1 MIGKGKSIKF
11 ASLNVI
17 MDSKRQL
24 QLCEMIK
31 RSFAPVFLEQG
42 PYIFGHA
49 FVTVTA
55 VKVTPDLGQAK
66 IYLSI
71 FNTEDKED
79 TLRKINNH
87 THILKQ
93 ALAGRIRNQVRRIPQ
108 IHFFFDETI
117 DEMFKVD
124 ALFKGIK
131 TMYPPSV
138 QEEE

>member
-1 MIGKGKSIKF
+1 
-11 ASLNVI
+11 

-24 QLCEMIK
+24 QLSEMIK
-31 RSFAPVFLEQG
+31 RTLAPLFQEQG
-42 PYIFGHA
+42 PYIYGHA
-49 FVTVTA
+49 FVTVTT
-55 VKVTPDLGQAK
+55 VKLTPDLAQAK

-71 FNTEDKED
+71 FNSDDKED

-93 ALAGRIRNQVRRIPQ
+93 ALAGRIKNHLRRIPQ

-117 DEMFKVD
+117 EEMFKVD
-124 ALFKGIK
+124 ALFKDIK